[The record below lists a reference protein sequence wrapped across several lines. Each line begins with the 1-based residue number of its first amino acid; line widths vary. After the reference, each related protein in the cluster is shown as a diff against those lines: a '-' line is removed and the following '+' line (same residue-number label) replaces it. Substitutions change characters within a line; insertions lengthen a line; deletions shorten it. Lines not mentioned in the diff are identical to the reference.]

1 MKEQENN
8 QQKKI
13 DELEKKIRKLEKENK
28 ELKDESERKHRLAMY
43 IEGRCKDLWNEKR
56 IIIQDILNMKKQ
68 IEDYITANNEL
79 SDMNAKLSKQ
89 LNIVLGNTY
98 TDTQSIKIGVDV
110 STQTENINNNQAK
123 KLNNIRRTRSY
134 DK

>member
-1 MKEQENN
+1 M
-8 QQKKI
+8 
-13 DELEKKIRKLEKENK
+13 EKENK